1 MTRDM
6 RVQDKTGRVKKHA
19 VPKKKRLDNPFVR
32 ILIVVVLVLAWL
44 GVAGVGG
51 PTFGKLSDVQT
62 NDQAAFLPASAEA
75 TKALEWQ
82 AKFRTSDAIPAVVV
96 IVGEKKLDQAAIA
109 QVADSLKDLEMLDGQ
124 IVGPF
129 PAEDGLAAQFLVPLD
144 SAGETD
150 IAVNTLRAELTER
163 IPEGTRA
170 YVTGP
175 AGFNADLVEAFSGI
189 DGVLLGVA
197 LSAVLL
203 ILLVVYRSLLLPLVV
218 LFTSVAAL
226 CAAILTVYFMAK
238 EGWIRLD
245 GQSQGILSI
254 LVIGAATDY
263 SLLYV
268 ARHREALA
276 HGADR
281 WEATRVAWKGSFE
294 PIIAS
299 GGTVTIGL
307 LCLLFSDLNSNKA
320 LGPIGASGI
329 IFSILAALSFLPA
342 ALALLGRAA
351 YWPFAPK
358 PARPLAPEE
367 LPHSLWGNI
376 ARFVGRHPRPIWI
389 ITALV
394 LVVGVLGVPQL
405 KASGVPQIDL
415 VLGQTD
421 SRDGQMALGEHF
433 PGGTRSPAFV
443 IVSSAQAGQVL
454 ERLNLYP
461 ALPPLTSRPPTAGH
475 RFQAL
480 AGKHK
485 SWRAGR

>member
-1 MTRDM
+1 M

-175 AGFNADLVEAFSGI
+175 A
-189 DGVLLGVA
+189 
-197 LSAVLL
+197 
-203 ILLVVYRSLLLPLVV
+203 
-218 LFTSVAAL
+218 
-226 CAAILTVYFMAK
+226 
-238 EGWIRLD
+238 
-245 GQSQGILSI
+245 
-254 LVIGAATDY
+254 
-263 SLLYV
+263 
-268 ARHREALA
+268 
-276 HGADR
+276 
-281 WEATRVAWKGSFE
+281 
-294 PIIAS
+294 
-299 GGTVTIGL
+299 
-307 LCLLFSDLNSNKA
+307 
-320 LGPIGASGI
+320 
-329 IFSILAALSFLPA
+329 
-342 ALALLGRAA
+342 
-351 YWPFAPK
+351 
-358 PARPLAPEE
+358 
-367 LPHSLWGNI
+367 
-376 ARFVGRHPRPIWI
+376 
-389 ITALV
+389 
-394 LVVGVLGVPQL
+394 
-405 KASGVPQIDL
+405 
-415 VLGQTD
+415 
-421 SRDGQMALGEHF
+421 
-433 PGGTRSPAFV
+433 
-443 IVSSAQAGQVL
+443 
-454 ERLNLYP
+454 
-461 ALPPLTSRPPTAGH
+461 
-475 RFQAL
+475 
-480 AGKHK
+480 
-485 SWRAGR
+485 